1 MFIQRDRETYRRE
14 TYRVTERLLGRELVK
29 GLNV

>member
-1 MFIQRDRETYRRE
+1 MLGLMGVFQTRQSL
-14 TYRVTERLLGRELVK
+14 RVRAHFLGRELVK